1 MKHFKKFALFVLV
14 LPLFSCSSPER
25 IATRFFENLKNGDVD
40 EAYGMMHPEEE
51 SDLKNV
57 LIQLV
62 LLEMNVGK
70 EAVSIAAKENYTAL
84 NPVVISH
91 KKVSKS
97 EAYVSYEANVNYSAG
112 DTVTKETLILS
123 LKKYKGKWYVVDELA
138 TMNGE
143 NQ

>member
-1 MKHFKKFALFVLV
+1 MKYFKKFALFVLI

-25 IATRFFENLKNGDVD
+25 IATRFFENLKNGNVD

-57 LIQLV
+57 MRQLV
-62 LLEMNVGK
+62 LLEMKVGK
-70 EAVSIAAKENYTAL
+70 GAVSIATKENYTAL

-97 EAYVSYEANVNYSAG
+97 EAYVSYDANVNYSAG
-112 DTVTKETLILS
+112 DTATKEALMLS
-123 LKKYKGKWYVVDELA
+123 LKKYKRKWYVMDELA
-138 TMNGE
+138 AKNGE